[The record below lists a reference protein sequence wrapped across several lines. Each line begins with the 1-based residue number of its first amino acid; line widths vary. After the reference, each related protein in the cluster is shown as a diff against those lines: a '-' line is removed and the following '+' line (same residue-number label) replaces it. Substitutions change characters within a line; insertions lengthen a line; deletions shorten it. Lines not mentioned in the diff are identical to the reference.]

1 MADLRTRT
9 ASRTSRSLCAAT
21 LLFVFFLPL
30 HFHFSLSPQLSSQ
43 CSCVQGARTQL
54 IIHDAAPAIAPAAQ
68 FAILLAAQSDEW
80 NFTAP
85 ERPFVRGPPLSL
97 PV

>member
-1 MADLRTRT
+1 MVDLRLRT
-9 ASRTSRSLCAAT
+9 ATTVSRILCAAT

-43 CSCVQGARTQL
+43 CSCLQGARPQL
-54 IIHDAAPAIAPAAQ
+54 IVRATAPAI
-68 FAILLAAQSDEW
+68 LAANQYSILFQGQSDEW
-80 NFTAP
+80 TSTAP
-85 ERPFVRGPPLSL
+85 QRPSVRGPPLSL

>member
-1 MADLRTRT
+1 MADWQART
-9 ASRTSRSLCAAT
+9 ATTVSRVLCAAT

-43 CSCVQGARTQL
+43 CSCLQVARTQVVL
-54 IIHDAAPAIAPAAQ
+54 PDAAPAMVPSEP
-68 FAILLAAQSDEW
+68 FVTLLEAQSDEW
-80 NFTAP
+80 NFAVP
-85 ERPFVRGPPLSL
+85 QRPFVRGPPFSF

>member
-1 MADLRTRT
+1 MSVLRFRT
-9 ASRTSRSLCAAT
+9 ARAFGRFACAAT

-30 HFHFSLSPQLSSQ
+30 HFHISLSSQLSSQ

-54 IIHDAAPAIAPAAQ
+54 VVHDASPAIVPVAQ
-68 FAILLAAQSDEW
+68 FAILLEAQSDEW

-85 ERPFVRGPPLSL
+85 QRPFVRGPPLSL

>member
-43 CSCVQGARTQL
+43 CSCVHGVRTQL
-54 IIHDAAPAIAPAAQ
+54 AVHDAAPFVAPPAQ
-68 FAILLAAQSDEW
+68 FAIVLEARAVVWS
-80 NFTAP
+80 FTALQ
-85 ERPFVRGPPLSL
+85 RPFVRGPPASL

>member
-1 MADLRTRT
+1 M
-9 ASRTSRSLCAAT
+9 LCAAT

-43 CSCVQGARTQL
+43 CSCLHGARTPFVV
-54 IIHDAAPAIAPAAQ
+54 HDAEPAFTPVAQ
-68 FAILLAAQSDEW
+68 FSTLLSAQSDER
-80 NFTAP
+80 NFTLP
-85 ERPFVRGPPLSL
+85 QRPFVRGPPLSF

>member
-1 MADLRTRT
+1 MSVLRFRT
-9 ASRTSRSLCAAT
+9 ASAFGRFACAAT

-30 HFHFSLSPQLSSQ
+30 HFHISLSSQLSSP
-43 CSCVQGARTQL
+43 CSCLQGARTQL
-54 IIHDAAPAIAPAAQ
+54 VVRDAAPAIVPVAQ
-68 FAILLAAQSDEW
+68 FAILLEAQSDEW

-85 ERPFVRGPPLSL
+85 QRPFVRGPPLSL

>member
-1 MADLRTRT
+1 MPDLRVRT
-9 ASRTSRSLCAAT
+9 ATTVSRILCAAT

-43 CSCVQGARTQL
+43 CSCLHGARTQL
-54 IIHDAAPAIAPAAQ
+54 VLHDAAPAIVPAAH
-68 FAILLAAQSDEW
+68 FAILLEAQSDEW

-85 ERPFVRGPPLSL
+85 QRPFVRGPPLSL